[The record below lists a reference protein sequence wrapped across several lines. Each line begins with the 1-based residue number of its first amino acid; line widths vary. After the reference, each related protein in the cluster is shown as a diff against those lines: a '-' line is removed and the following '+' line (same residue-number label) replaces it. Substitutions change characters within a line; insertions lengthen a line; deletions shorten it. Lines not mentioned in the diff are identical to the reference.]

1 MVEKNSKPKKAADS
15 GWSDAEKAAMKERA
29 KELKEEKATKSRSA
43 DEQVVL
49 GKIAEMAEPDRKIA
63 EKIHQIVKEEFPSLY
78 PKTWYGMPAFQ
89 LDGKVLVFFQSAQRF
104 GTRYNTLGFSDSA
117 KLDEGS
123 FWPSSYALVELTS
136 EVEDRIRELIRKAI
150 G

>member
-1 MVEKNSKPKKAADS
+1 MVEKKSKPKKAADS

-49 GKIAEMAEPDRKIA
+49 GKIAEMAEHDRKIA
-63 EKIHQIVKEEFPSLY
+63 EKIYQIVKEEFPSLY

-123 FWPSSYALVELTS
+123 FWPSSYALVELTA
-136 EVEDRIRELIRKAI
+136 EVEERIRELIRKAI

>member
-29 KELKEEKATKSRSA
+29 KELKAEKATKSRSA

-49 GKIAEMAEPDRKIA
+49 GKIAEMAEHDRKIA
-63 EKIHQIVKEEFPSLY
+63 EKIY
-78 PKTWYGMPAFQ
+78 
-89 LDGKVLVFFQSAQRF
+89 FQSAQRF

-123 FWPSSYALVELTS
+123 FWPSSYALVELTA
-136 EVEDRIRELIRKAI
+136 EVEERIRELIRKAI

>member
-1 MVEKNSKPKKAADS
+1 MVEKNSKPKKAADA

-49 GKIAEMAEPDRKIA
+49 GKIAGMAEHDRKIA
-63 EKIHQIVKEEFPSLY
+63 EKIYQIVKEEFPSLY

-123 FWPSSYALVELTS
+123 FWPSSYALVELTA

>member
-1 MVEKNSKPKKAADS
+1 MVEKNSKPKKAADA

-29 KELKEEKATKSRSA
+29 KELKAEKATKSRSA

-123 FWPSSYALVELTS
+123 FWPSSYALVELTA

>member
-1 MVEKNSKPKKAADS
+1 MVEKNSKPKKAADA

-29 KELKEEKATKSRSA
+29 KELKEEKATKSRCA

-49 GKIAEMAEPDRKIA
+49 GKIAEMAEHDRKIA
-63 EKIHQIVKEEFPSLY
+63 EKIYQIVKEEFPSLY

-123 FWPSSYALVELTS
+123 FWPSSYALVELTA

>member
-1 MVEKNSKPKKAADS
+1 MVEKNSKPKKAADA

>member
-1 MVEKNSKPKKAADS
+1 MYLLYNQGRQACHQVVQTKYGPQLLP
-15 GWSDAEKAAMKERA
+15 GWSKA
-29 KELKEEKATKSRSA
+29 EKATKSRSA

-63 EKIHQIVKEEFPSLY
+63 EKIYQIVKEEFPSLY

-123 FWPSSYALVELTS
+123 FWPSSYALVELTA
-136 EVEDRIRELIRKAI
+136 EVEERIRELIRKAI

>member
-1 MVEKNSKPKKAADS
+1 MVEQNAKPKKAADA

-29 KELKEEKATKSRSA
+29 KELKAEKATKSRSA

-49 GKIAEMAEPDRKIA
+49 GKIAEMAEHDRKIA
-63 EKIHQIVKEEFPSLY
+63 EKIYQIVKEEFPSLY

-123 FWPSSYALVELTS
+123 FWPSSYALVELTA

>member
-1 MVEKNSKPKKAADS
+1 MVEKNSKPKKAADA

-123 FWPSSYALVELTS
+123 FWPSSYALVELTA

>member
-1 MVEKNSKPKKAADS
+1 MVEKNSKPKKAADA

-49 GKIAEMAEPDRKIA
+49 GKIAEMAEHDRKIA
-63 EKIHQIVKEEFPSLY
+63 EKIYQIVKEEFPSLY

-104 GTRYNTLGFSDSA
+104 GARYNTLGFSDSA

-123 FWPSSYALVELTS
+123 FWPSSYALVELTA

>member
-49 GKIAEMAEPDRKIA
+49 GKIAEMAEHGRKIA
-63 EKIHQIVKEEFPSLY
+63 EKIYQIVKEEFPSLY

-123 FWPSSYALVELTS
+123 FWPSSYALVELTA

>member
-1 MVEKNSKPKKAADS
+1 MAEQNAKPKKAADA

-29 KELKEEKATKSRSA
+29 KELKEEKATKSKFA
-43 DEQVVL
+43 DEQAVL
-49 GKIAEMAEPDRKIA
+49 EKIAEMADHDRKIA
-63 EKIHQIVKEEFPSLY
+63 EKIFQMVKAEFPALH

-123 FWPSSYALVELTS
+123 FWPSAYALVELTV